1 MLRLLRAEKQH
12 WPGPRITRGE
22 MGPMAFL
29 STQAHPPLLF
39 PQRLCQGHHS
49 QVKRSSETSRGVTR
63 AQTAQI
69 LFTKKK
75 SPGLG
80 VFSCHEL

>member
-1 MLRLLRAEKQH
+1 MKAKATESGEAALVWTRHHQEEV
-12 WPGPRITRGE
+12 GPR
-22 MGPMAFL
+22 AFL
-29 STQAHPPLLF
+29 PTQAHPPLLF

-69 LFTKKK
+69 LFTKKEE
-75 SPGLG
+75 SRPGCLHL
-80 VFSCHEL
+80 S